1 MAAASSK
8 VTTKYPHLLTPLDLG
23 FTTLK
28 NRVLMGS
35 MHTGLE
41 EGRSLT
47 KLAAFFSER
56 ARGDVGL
63 IVTGGVAPNRAGR
76 VSPLA
81 GKMTTSSEI
90 NRHKE
95 VTQAVHGN
103 GGKIAMQILHSGRYG
118 YHPFTVAPSPIKA
131 PIGWFTP
138 KELSHRGIQSTIK
151 DYVQCA
157 VNAREAGYDGVEVMG
172 SEGYL
177 INQFIVKHTNKRTDE
192 WGGDYKNRIKF
203 PVEIVRQMRR
213 AVGPDFII
221 IFRLSMLDLVQDGS
235 SWEEIVELAKEIE
248 AAGATLLNTGIGWH
262 EARVPTI
269 ATSVP
274 RGGFSWVTGKL
285 MVTSCASSIKNHIC
299 DDVVSGEVDIPL
311 ITTNRINTPDVAEAI
326 LSNKHA
332 DPLKVAVVGAGPAG
346 LACASVA
353 AERGHDVTLYDK
365 HEEIGGQFNLAKQIP
380 GKEEFYE
387 TLRYFGKQIKKHGVK
402 VQLGQYVDAQHLIDN
417 QFDRVVMATGI
428 TPRKLT
434 IEGAASSPKVVSY
447 VDVLNGNVTLGHR
460 VAIVGAGGIG
470 FDVAEYA
477 THTGT
482 SPSLDIDLYAD
493 EWGIDRTM
501 TNRGGLAPRH
511 VHPPPI
517 RKVYLLQRKSTK
529 LGKDLGKTTGWIHR
543 LSLQHRDVE
552 MIGGISY
559 DKVDDQGL
567 YITKTKTNEQ
577 LLLQV
582 DHIVVCAG
590 QIPLRDLEPALQ
602 KSNIPVFRIGGSDEA
617 SELDAKRA
625 INQGSRLAA
634 KIETATPGEPLG
646 PLPTWSEKAVAYTMQ
661 FFQK

>member
-28 NRVLMGS
+28 NRVLVGS

-103 GGKIAMQILHSGRYG
+103 GIAMQILHSGRYG

-177 INQFIVKHTNKRTDE
+177 INQHTNKRTDE

-203 PVEIVRQMRR
+203 P
-213 AVGPDFII
+213 
-221 IFRLSMLDLVQDGS
+221 DGS
-235 SWEEIVELAKEIE
+235 SWEEIVELAKEVE

-285 MVTSCASSIKNHIC
+285 M
-299 DDVVSGEVDIPL
+299 
-311 ITTNRINTPDVAEAI
+311 
-326 LSNKHA
+326 
-332 DPLKVAVVGAGPAG
+332 VAVVGAGPAG

-387 TLRYFGKQIKKHGVK
+387 TLRYFGKQIEKHGVK

-567 YITKTKTNEQ
+567 YITKTKTKEQ

-590 QIPLRDLEPALQ
+590 QVPLRDLEPALQ

>member
-103 GGKIAMQILHSGRYG
+103 GIAMQILHSGRYG

-177 INQFIVKHTNKRTDE
+177 INQHTNKRTDE

-203 PVEIVRQMRR
+203 P
-213 AVGPDFII
+213 
-221 IFRLSMLDLVQDGS
+221 DGS
-235 SWEEIVELAKEIE
+235 SWEEIVELAKEVE

-285 MVTSCASSIKNHIC
+285 MVTLYASSYKNHIC
-299 DDVVSGEVDIPL
+299 DDVV
-311 ITTNRINTPDVAEAI
+311 
-326 LSNKHA
+326 
-332 DPLKVAVVGAGPAG
+332 
-346 LACASVA
+346 
-353 AERGHDVTLYDK
+353 
-365 HEEIGGQFNLAKQIP
+365 
-380 GKEEFYE
+380 
-387 TLRYFGKQIKKHGVK
+387 
-402 VQLGQYVDAQHLIDN
+402 
-417 QFDRVVMATGI
+417 
-428 TPRKLT
+428 
-434 IEGAASSPKVVSY
+434 
-447 VDVLNGNVTLGHR
+447 
-460 VAIVGAGGIG
+460 
-470 FDVAEYA
+470 
-477 THTGT
+477 
-482 SPSLDIDLYAD
+482 
-493 EWGIDRTM
+493 
-501 TNRGGLAPRH
+501 
-511 VHPPPI
+511 
-517 RKVYLLQRKSTK
+517 
-529 LGKDLGKTTGWIHR
+529 
-543 LSLQHRDVE
+543 
-552 MIGGISY
+552 
-559 DKVDDQGL
+559 
-567 YITKTKTNEQ
+567 
-577 LLLQV
+577 
-582 DHIVVCAG
+582 
-590 QIPLRDLEPALQ
+590 
-602 KSNIPVFRIGGSDEA
+602 
-617 SELDAKRA
+617 
-625 INQGSRLAA
+625 
-634 KIETATPGEPLG
+634 
-646 PLPTWSEKAVAYTMQ
+646 
-661 FFQK
+661 